1 MHVKIIGLGWYG
13 EPLAKALLQKGFRV
27 SGTTRTDEKKKFLEQ
42 SGIKTQILS
51 YPEIPSDLVSDILI
65 LNIPPFSE
73 QLDWFKSWN
82 ISEDTWVIF
91 ISSTSVYPAPESK
104 NTQWLADQEEWV
116 KSRFKEWTIFR
127 FGGLIGNERH
137 PGKYLSGKK
146 DLKGR
151 LWPVNLIALDDTIG
165 ATVEVILRKITNK
178 TIHVVSDEHPT
189 REDYYTAYCRTHHLP
204 LPEFDQNDQSQG
216 KIVPNDELK
225 RFYLP
230 RVKL

>member
-13 EPLAKALLQKGFRV
+13 EPLAKALMEKGFTV
-27 SGTTRTDEKKKFLEQ
+27 SGTTRTAEKKKSLEL
-42 SGIKTQILS
+42 SGIETQILT
-51 YPEIPSDLVSDILI
+51 YPEIPSDINEDILI

-73 QLDWFKSWN
+73 ELDWFKSWN
-82 ISEDTWVIF
+82 ISESTWMIF
-91 ISSTSVYPAPESK
+91 VSSTSVYPVPESK
-104 NTQWLADQEEWV
+104 NAQWLADQEEWV
-116 KSRFKEWTIFR
+116 KSRFKEWTILR
-127 FGGLIGNERH
+127 FGGLIGNGRH

-165 ATVEVILRKITNK
+165 ATLEVILRKITNK

-189 REDYYTAYCRTHHLP
+189 REDYYTAYCQTHHLP
-204 LPEFDQNDQSQG
+204 LPEFDQNDQSHG

-225 RFYLP
+225 RFYHP